1 MAIYVRGSGFKIIGR
16 FANLSTGIDENGRS
30 TQSPSEDHIKP
41 YTELIFE
48 IYLCIRCN
56 CINKV
61 CQEKKIHIIWS
72 DYGNNQMQSDQRAYL
87 WLLLSFL
94 TMLFRHSICYS
105 YISLLLYTYTV
116 VWRKHCCTRA
126 LIV

>member
-48 IYLCIRCN
+48 IYLCITLIIFAAIVLTRFARKKRYILSDPTTETTRCSLTSEPI
-56 CINKV
+56 C
-61 CQEKKIHIIWS
+61 
-72 DYGNNQMQSDQRAYL
+72 DYS
-87 WLLLSFL
+87 
-94 TMLFRHSICYS
+94 
-105 YISLLLYTYTV
+105 
-116 VWRKHCCTRA
+116 
-126 LIV
+126 